1 MTESIGKTIRRLRRE
16 RGLTQEELAKQLN
29 ITAQAISRWEN
40 ETGMPDVS
48 QIVPLAN
55 VFGVSTDVLFG
66 MSEMSGEEEV
76 QTILQ
81 EANMLITSPVT
92 MESLRMSYEVL
103 VNGLERHPNNARLL
117 MQCLEIGT
125 ALAYPENHIYD
136 MEYGEAIYKDSIRRA
151 ELVIAYSKNT
161 TYVLR
166 AHMIMVM
173 LHASYGNFDAAREHA
188 KKFPWRAD
196 MTLHEMNAV
205 IAHFEKD
212 RRMEA
217 FHCERNFFY
226 LFDAMLDAMMQLAT
240 CYEKME
246 NYEEAEY
253 VCLKVLD
260 LIGSVCDRENVIPSF
275 HFREFGDVY
284 ACLAD
289 VALRQGKTEEAIRY
303 LREMVDFDTVEQMKH
318 RNDLKMQTPLLRD
331 VDFPFYW
338 VRKNTKKRL
347 MNKLSSH
354 PFEGLREHP
363 EFIKLW
369 ERANALEET

>member
-1 MTESIGKTIRRLRRE
+1 MAESIGKTIRRLRRE

-92 MESLRMSYEVL
+92 MESLRASYEAL
-103 VNGLERHPNNARLL
+103 IKGLERHPSNARLL

-136 MEYGEAIYKDSIRRA
+136 IEYGESIYKDSIRRA
-151 ELVIAYSKNT
+151 EIVIAYSKNT
-161 TYVLR
+161 TYILR

-173 LHASYGNFDAAREHA
+173 LHASYGNFEAAREHA

-217 FHCERNFFY
+217 FHCERNFFD

-246 NYEEAEY
+246 NYAEAEY

-275 HFREFGDVY
+275 HLREFGDVY

-289 VALRQGKTEEAIRY
+289 VALRQGKNEDAIRY

-347 MNKLSSH
+347 INKLSSH